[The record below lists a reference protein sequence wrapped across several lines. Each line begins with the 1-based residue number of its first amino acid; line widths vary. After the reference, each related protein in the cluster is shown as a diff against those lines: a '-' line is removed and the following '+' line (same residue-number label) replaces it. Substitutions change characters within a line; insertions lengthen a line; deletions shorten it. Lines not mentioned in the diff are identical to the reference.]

1 MLRYAMRRLVMLIG
15 IVFVISVGS
24 FYLIHLLPGDPAVV
38 ILGTGASPAAKAIL
52 FHQLGLDKPVYLQYF
67 VWISNV
73 ARGDMGTS
81 FISQSSVAATIRAAL
96 PIDLEIIV
104 LSQILAFAAAIPA
117 AMRSARKPDGV
128 IDRLLGASSF
138 TLLSVPPFIIIVL
151 LVLLI
156 SIKLGIPHTGPSSY
170 VTFVS
175 DPVGNL
181 ESLALPAFT
190 LAIASF
196 VVYYRVLRSDLIA
209 TLQEEFITMAR
220 SKGLSQRRI
229 MWRHAFR
236 PSSVALLGT
245 ASVNI
250 GGLLASGFVVQY
262 LLAIPGLGY
271 TLISAIN
278 MSDYL
283 LVQGIV
289 LTVSVGVVVI
299 NFAFDFIINIVDPRI
314 SRE

>member
-1 MLRYAMRRLVMLIG
+1 VLKYVMRRLVMLIG
-15 IVFVISVGS
+15 IVFVISIGS

-67 VWISNV
+67 TWISNV
-73 ARGDMGTS
+73 ARGNMGTS

-104 LSQILAFAAAIPA
+104 LSQVLAFAAAIPA
-117 AMRSARKPDGV
+117 AMRSARKPDGA

-170 VTFVS
+170 VTLTS
-175 DPVGNL
+175 DPIGNL
-181 ESLALPAFT
+181 ESLSLPAFT
-190 LAIASF
+190 LAIGSF

-209 TLQEEFITMAR
+209 TLQTVVGRAAR
-220 SKGLSQRRI
+220 HGQRQHRRTARERLRRPVSP
-229 MWRHAFR
+229 RH
-236 PSSVALLGT
+236 
-245 ASVNI
+245 
-250 GGLLASGFVVQY
+250 
-262 LLAIPGLGY
+262 PGPRLHPHFGNQHER
-271 TLISAIN
+271 LPAGPGHRA
-278 MSDYL
+278 DR
-283 LVQGIV
+283 
-289 LTVSVGVVVI
+289 VGRRRR
-299 NFAFDFIINIVDPRI
+299 N
-314 SRE
+314 

>member
-1 MLRYAMRRLVMLIG
+1 VLKYVMKRLVLLVG
-15 IVFVISVGS
+15 IVFIISVGS
-24 FYLIHLLPGDPAVV
+24 YYLIHLLPGDPAVV
-38 ILGTGASPAAKAIL
+38 VLGFGATPAAKAA
-52 FHQLGLDKPVYLQYF
+52 FYAQVGLNKPFYLQYF
-67 VWISNV
+67 VWMGHVLHGNL
-73 ARGDMGTS
+73 GTS
-81 FISQSSVAATIRAAL
+81 FITGDTVLSKIRSAL
-96 PIDLEIIV
+96 PIDLEIIF

-128 IDRLLGASSF
+128 VDRILGASSF
-138 TLLSVPPFIIIVL
+138 TLLSIPPYIIVVFA
-151 LVLLI
+151 VLLI
-156 SIKLGIPHTGPSSY
+156 SIKLGLAATGPSAY
-170 VTFVS
+170 VGFVTS
-175 DPVGNL
+175 PLNNL
-181 ESLALPAFT
+181 ESLSLPAVT
-190 LAIASF
+190 LAIGSF

-236 PSSVALLGT
+236 PSSVALLGA

-250 GGLLASGFVVQY
+250 GGLLAAGFVVQY

-271 TLISAIN
+271 TLIAAIN
-278 MSDYL
+278 NDDFL

-289 LTVSVGVVVI
+289 LVVSVGVVLI
-299 NFAFDFIINIVDPRI
+299 NFIFDFIINVVDPRI